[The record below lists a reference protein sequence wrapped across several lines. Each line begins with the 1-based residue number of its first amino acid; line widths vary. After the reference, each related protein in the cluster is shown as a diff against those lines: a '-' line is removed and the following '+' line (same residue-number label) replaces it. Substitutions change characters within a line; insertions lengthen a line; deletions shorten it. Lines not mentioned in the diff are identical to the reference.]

1 MDKQIQV
8 TTPNYKMIYEDII
21 EKKYPQ
27 KKELCQTILNKKD
40 ITVLDILILENLIFG
55 QTDRKSTI
63 IKQRHRAY
71 NKFDILQILDYQKE
85 FQLSNSQLAKQF
97 KLSRNSISKWKKLFL
112 V

>member
-8 TTPNYKMIYEDII
+8 RTPNYKMIYEDIL

-27 KKELCQTILNKKD
+27 KKELCQTILNKID
-40 ITVLDILILENLIFG
+40 ITVLDILTLENLIFG
-55 QTDRKSTI
+55 KSNPKSSI
-63 IKQRHRAY
+63 INQRHRAY

-85 FQLSNSQLAKQF
+85 YQLSNSQLAKQF
-97 KLSRNSISKWKKLFL
+97 KLSRNSISKWKKIFL